1 MSLLQPLGLLGLLS
15 LPAIVLLHLLH
26 ERNRRAVVPSLAQW
40 RWLERQVRGPRMR
53 RPPLTPILLLQLA
66 AAALLSLALAR
77 PRLDVLAGPAVLE
90 RLIVIVDTSTSM
102 AATDLNPSRLGRAKS
117 LAGLRLAGLGEN
129 DSAVLITA
137 GPHPHTAADSLN
149 LGLTGVLAELAAL
162 EPAGVGQDWQ
172 AALALASAA
181 VLPDRRNSIVI
192 YTDAAFTFPAELES
206 VAYPVAIEWERLGAP
221 QPNQAVVTISARPTG
236 SGGTQVF
243 ARLANFGGTA
253 ADRTVTLLADGE
265 VFDTHT
271 VRLTAGGTL
280 GQVWTLPPNLSAVE
294 LFLSPGDVLPAD
306 DGAVLGLLDPRPVDA
321 VLVTALDDAVERA
334 LTSIP
339 GLSLQVIAPEDYVPF
354 DAHELTVF
362 DGWLPDVW
370 PSGGVLVF
378 NPPPDNPLLPVRG
391 VTRPVAI
398 PPNVQDDLLNDV
410 DLEHVNFGLT
420 ALLHAPDWM
429 APTPLQAKDA
439 SDNDVPL
446 ILEGVTGAT
455 RVVVFSFYLADTN
468 IARRASFPVL
478 AANAVTEVLP
488 PTLPASLPHGAP
500 LPLPPAEVF
509 RDLVVTDPA
518 GEQHALGPERP
529 RTFDLTRLPGL
540 YQVASSLPTGQ
551 TWHAVVGVNAG
562 ALEEGDLRLQ
572 ADPSFSIV
580 ERPFAA
586 GPSEGLE
593 LWPLLAALVG
603 VVMLVEARLAWR

>member
-1 MSLLQPLGLLGLLS
+1 MTLLQPLGLLGLLS

-53 RPPLTPILLLQLA
+53 RPPITPILLLQLA

-90 RLIVIVDTSTSM
+90 RLIIIVDTSTSM

-129 DSAVLITA
+129 DSVVLITT

-192 YTDAAFTFPAELES
+192 YTDAAFAFPAELET

-221 QPNQAVVTISARPTG
+221 QPNQAVVTLSARPTG
-236 SGGTQVF
+236 SGGVQVF

-253 ADRTVTLLADGE
+253 ADRPVTLLTDGE
-265 VFDTHT
+265 LFDTHA

-280 GQVWTLPPNLSAVE
+280 GQVWTLPPGVSAVE
-294 LFLSPGDVLPAD
+294 LFLSLGDVLPAD
-306 DGAVLGLLDPRPVDA
+306 DGAALGLLDPRPVDA
-321 VLVTALDDAVERA
+321 VLVTALDDAVGRA

-370 PSGGVLVF
+370 PSGGVLIF
-378 NPPPDNPLLPVRG
+378 NPPPDNTLLPVRG
-391 VTRPVAI
+391 VDRPV
-398 PPNVQDDLLNDV
+398 NVSPGAREGLLNDV
-410 DLEHVNFGLT
+410 DLEHVTFGLT
-420 ALLHAPDWM
+420 ALLDSPDWL
-429 APTPLQAKDA
+429 APALTDSGGL
-439 SDNDVPL
+439 PL
-446 ILEGVTGAT
+446 IWRGVTGAT

-488 PTLPASLPHGAP
+488 PTLPASLPHGSP
-500 LPLPPAEVF
+500 LPLPPPEVF

-518 GEQHALGPERP
+518 GQQHALGPSRP

-540 YQVASSLPTGQ
+540 YQVSSSLPTGQ
-551 TWHAVVGVNAG
+551 TWRAVVGVNAG

-603 VVMLVEARLAWR
+603 LVMLVEARLAWR